1 MKKGITGMLLMVLLV
16 LLAGNACRSGNS
28 NDKQLFVADA
38 EYVQIVLFHLA
49 QRCES
54 CNAVEH
60 ETEWL
65 LEQEYREDVLSGK
78 IQFVPL
84 NYQDENA
91 KKAARLLQASG
102 QTLYVIKG
110 DSIADLTSAAFM
122 YASTHPEYYRDAL
135 RKALDQ
141 YLE

>member
-1 MKKGITGMLLMVLLV
+1 MKKGITGMF
-16 LLAGNACRSGNS
+16 LLALLIGNACRNGNS
-28 NDKQLFVADA
+28 TDMDAFVADA

-54 CNAVEH
+54 CNAVEY

-65 LEQEYREDVLSGK
+65 LEQEYGEDVLSGNIK
-78 IQFVPL
+78 FVPL
-84 NYQDENA
+84 NFRDENA

-122 YASTHPEYYRDAL
+122 YASTHPEYYREAL